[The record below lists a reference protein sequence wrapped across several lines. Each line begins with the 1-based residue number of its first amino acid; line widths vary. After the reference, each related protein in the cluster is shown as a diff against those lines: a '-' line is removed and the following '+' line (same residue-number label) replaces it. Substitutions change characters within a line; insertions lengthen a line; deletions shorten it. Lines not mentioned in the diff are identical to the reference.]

1 MVRGPLQFRRVSN
14 EIVEELS
21 ELSLSTLELVAL
33 GVATVLILAVGAWI
47 ATRLLARTPG
57 ERLASELATYDRCSV
72 LMHPNP
78 DPDAMAAAMG
88 VATLAV
94 ERDCVATLYY
104 PGQIRHH
111 ENRAFQTL
119 LDADMTSID
128 DAAELGDPVVLV
140 DHSEPR
146 GFGECDTVEPLAVVD
161 HHPGDGSGSA
171 FTDSR
176 PDHGACASIVAEY
189 LEDVVGAPND
199 PDADNGDGVPWE
211 IATGLM
217 YGIQTDTN
225 HLTNGC
231 HPADFAASSYLY
243 PGIDADVLERIANP
257 PVDGEVLDVKAR
269 AIDNRKID
277 GSFAVADV
285 EDVSNVDAIPQA
297 ADELIRLEGI
307 TAVVV
312 VGDRDGTIHC
322 SGRSRDDRVHMG
334 AALAAVAGETPGADA
349 GGHARMGGGQFPIER
364 LECSGPDEG
373 VDRAVL
379 RQRLFDALA
388 GDV

>member
-1 MVRGPLQFRRVSN
+1 MEAVTEGISG
-14 EIVEELS
+14 
-21 ELSLSTLELVAL
+21 LSLSTMQLLVV
-33 GVATVLILAVGAWI
+33 GVATVLLLAVGAWI

-57 ERLASELATYDRCSV
+57 ERLAGELAEYDACSV

-88 VATLAV
+88 VATLAG
-94 ERDCVATLYY
+94 ERECTPTLHY

-111 ENRAFQTL
+111 ENRAFRTL
-119 LDADMTSID
+119 LDADMASID
-128 DAAELGDPVVLV
+128 AADELEAPVVLV

-146 GFGECDTVEPLAVVD
+146 GFSDCDTIEPLAVVD
-161 HHPGDGSGSA
+161 HHPGDGTGSA

-176 PDHGACASIVAEY
+176 PDHGACATIVAEY
-189 LEDVVGAPND
+189 LEDVVGVPND
-199 PDADNGDGVPWE
+199 PDAENGDGVPWE
-211 IATGLM
+211 VATGLM

-225 HLTNGC
+225 HLTSGC

-243 PGIDADVLERIANP
+243 PGIDPDVLERIANP
-257 PVDGEVLDVKAR
+257 PVDGEVLDVKAT
-269 AIDNRKID
+269 AIRNRDID
-277 GSFAVADV
+277 GSFAIADV
-285 EDVSNVDAIPQA
+285 GSVSNVDAIPQA

-312 VGDRDGTIHC
+312 FGDRDGTIHC

-334 AALAAVAGETPGADA
+334 DALAAVADDTPSADA
-349 GGHARMGGGQFPIER
+349 GGHARMGGGQFPIEA
-364 LECSGPDEG
+364 LERTGPAAG
-373 VDRAVL
+373 VDRSAL
-379 RQRLFDALA
+379 RERLFDALA